1 MSFPPLKEETSP
13 SVGVHIQLM
22 VLLLKLREAYP
33 RVGRSVSAIER
44 SGRSMSISILRKV
57 ISMAERDISA
67 IGS

>member
-22 VLLLKLREAYP
+22 VLLLKLGEAYP
-33 RVGRSVSAIER
+33 RVGRSVSAIEH
-44 SGRSMSISILRKV
+44 SGGSISIV
-57 ISMAERDISA
+57 ERDISA